1 LAWFALFVAGLFE
14 IVWAVGLKYTDG
26 FTRLWPTV
34 GTALALVAS
43 MGLLALALRTLP
55 LGTAYA
61 VWTGIGTVGTAIL
74 GIVLFEEPATVIRMA
89 CITMILAGIIG
100 LKLVS
105 APTTT
110 ST

>member
-1 LAWFALFVAGLFE
+1 
-14 IVWAVGLKYTDG
+14 
-26 FTRLWPTV
+26 
-34 GTALALVAS
+34 
-43 MGLLALALRTLP
+43 
-55 LGTAYA
+55 
-61 VWTGIGTVGTAIL
+61 
-74 GIVLFEEPATVIRMA
+74 VLFEEPATVIRMA